1 MFHKT
6 YNHDKSSEYKED
18 GRKYQTPEG
27 AYTLKGF
34 FSYDNISVSALTLVL
49 FLNLIF
55 LRRIFIRYHTQT

>member
-6 YNHDKSSEYKED
+6 YNHDKSSEYKKD

-34 FSYDNISVSALTLVL
+34 FSYDNISVSAASSVQFST
-49 FLNLIF
+49 IF
-55 LRRIFIRYHTQT
+55 HDIIATKNIKKY